1 MESFAKLTSARSL
14 LDLQEIDRQLA
25 EKRDAYKKLMTELK
39 AEAGLPALRA
49 EAEAA
54 RVKSLESRV
63 HSSKVQSELGSIRE
77 RLQQIEARLYSGTIT
92 NMRELTALQE
102 EHNAAKRNLAQAEE
116 SISPA
121 QSHLQEA
128 NQRLE
133 EKKAGLA
140 RREAE
145 WNVRGAELKAESQG
159 LGRDYKQLERRRQ
172 SITAQVSPADLA
184 SYESILKRKG
194 GLAVVRV
201 ERGICQC
208 PRRLKLPLRETAK
221 LKDSQALVTC
231 SSCGRILLAS

>member
-1 MESFAKLTSARSL
+1 MESFANLTSARSL
-14 LDLQEIDRQLA
+14 LDLQDIDRQLA
-25 EKRDAYKKLMTELK
+25 EKRDAYKKLATELK
-39 AEAGLPALRA
+39 AEAGLPVMRTDT
-49 EAEAA
+49 EAA

-63 HSSKVQSELGSIRE
+63 HHSKTQSELGALRE

-116 SISPA
+116 AIAPA
-121 QSHLQEA
+121 QTHSQEA
-128 NQRLE
+128 NQRFE
-133 EKKAGLA
+133 EKKAELTRREEEWKLRGADLKAQSQVLA
-140 RREAE
+140 RA
-145 WNVRGAELKAESQG
+145 
-159 LGRDYKQLERRRQ
+159 YKLLERNRQ
-172 SITAQVSPADLA
+172 SIAAQVGPADLA
-184 SYESILKRKG
+184 SYDSILKRKG